1 MIFFFRKP
9 KPKPLVII
17 GARQTWDFIVDTC
30 EQLEI
35 PVIGFVD
42 QYYAGRIDMQD
53 GLPCL
58 GSELDLISNPTK
70 YKDAKFFIGSFWDGN
85 SNIESAVLSGYQLRL
100 NRMQFIKEHNLPC
113 HTLVDPRSMIS
124 KNVEFGTG
132 TYVGRG
138 VNIRAGARVGEH
150 CTLTD
155 ESGFA
160 NDVTIGDNCVL
171 SAGAYLMSGVI
182 LGNNVYVGTRATVL
196 NGHTSKQSN
205 VTVGDDCKI
214 YAHALVTKDMES
226 GTTAVFNNRILK
238 RTDLTVDISE

>member
-1 MIFFFRKP
+1 MIIQKP
-9 KPKPLVII
+9 QPLVII
-17 GARQTWDFIVDTC
+17 GSRQTWDFITDTC
-30 EQLEI
+30 EQLDI
-35 PVIGFVD
+35 PILGFID
-42 QYYAGRIDMQD
+42 QYYAGRVDELNGI
-53 GLPCL
+53 PCL
-58 GSELDLISNPTK
+58 GSELDLIDNPK
-70 YKDAKFFIGSFWDGN
+70 KFGDAKFFIGSFWDGN
-85 SNIESAVLSGYQLRL
+85 GNIESDVLSGYQLRL

-113 HTLVDPRSMIS
+113 YTLIDPRSMIS
-124 KNVEFGTG
+124 KDVVFGAG

-196 NGHTSKQSN
+196 NGHSSKQSN
-205 VTVGDDCKI
+205 VIVGDDCKI
-214 YAHALVTKDMES
+214 HAHALVTNNMEP
-226 GTTAVFNNRILK
+226 GTTAIFNGRMIK
-238 RTDLTVDISE
+238 RQDL